1 MKYIGQLKEI
11 GIHQSLS
18 FSRFLIDIRLEVN
31 IFPQKMHWSF
41 DFSKQLFI
49 PKGFI
54 YTSSFPVVHIM
65 QGLTAIKIV
74 LYSFQHEFVFGKFLL
89 NYIIS

>member
-49 PKGFI
+49 PKG
-54 YTSSFPVVHIM
+54 TSSCPAVHIM
-65 QGLTAIKIV
+65 QDLTAIKIV